1 MPGSA
6 LELVL
11 TVGRGKDADEEDI
24 AQLAYLLSAELHE
37 LDKVESI
44 ELLHEEAPQ
53 GAMGSGV
60 LTGGMKIELAGP
72 AGIPS
77 LIATIETWLS
87 RDKDRTLVMSLG
99 DKNFQFPGLSKN
111 EIRKLAQW
119 FESQSG

>member
-1 MPGSA
+1 
-6 LELVL
+6 
-11 TVGRGKDADEEDI
+11 
-24 AQLAYLLSAELHE
+24 
-37 LDKVESI
+37 
-44 ELLHEEAPQ
+44 
-53 GAMGSGV
+53 MGSGV

-111 EIRKLAQW
+111 EIMELAQW
-119 FESQSG
+119 VKSQSR

>member
-111 EIRKLAQW
+111 EIMELAQW
-119 FESQSG
+119 VKSQSR